1 MCLQSGKAE
10 AVCHGGTWLVTVHEL
25 AAFPLQIVVEI
36 LEGESVITWDF
47 DILKG
52 DVVFSLFHS
61 KRAPETGH
69 KEATLP
75 SSSAAG
81 DNVQL
86 IDKTWVLGVDYSR
99 MESPLVCRE
108 GESIQVG
115 CVCVLGCALW
125 SLRAPKW
132 SPGGEGKEGVGW
144 EMVSCLGI
152 VVMAI
157 LLWVPCENDCHCAL

>member
-1 MCLQSGKAE
+1 M
-10 AVCHGGTWLVTVHEL
+10 
-25 AAFPLQIVVEI
+25 EI

-61 KRAPETGH
+61 KRAPETSH

-75 SSSAAG
+75 STSTAG

-108 GESIQVG
+108 GESIQVR
-115 CVCVLGCALW
+115 CVWALAWVLQ
-125 SLRAPKW
+125 SYYAPK
-132 SPGGEGKEGVGW
+132 
-144 EMVSCLGI
+144 
-152 VVMAI
+152 
-157 LLWVPCENDCHCAL
+157 